1 MKEIIKNEK
10 TEREENEMIKLDLIQ
25 SRRFGRICYGFGR
38 DENGLVYVKEDE
50 AQVVKTMFSMAING
64 HSLQDIQSELF
75 NQGIKSPSGK
85 DKWTRDVIDKTIN
98 NKKYVPFIISFEDYF
113 MARGEKEL
121 RCRYDRD
128 LAY

>member
-1 MKEIIKNEK
+1 MNQNNKNERR
-10 TEREENEMIKLDLIQ
+10 EMEENKMIKLDLIQ

-38 DENGLVYVKEDE
+38 DENGIVYVKDEDSKT
-50 AQVVKTMFSMAING
+50 VKMIFSMAING
-64 HSLQDIQSELF
+64 NSLQDIQSELF

-121 RCRYDRD
+121 RCRYDRG
-128 LAY
+128 LVY

>member
-1 MKEIIKNEK
+1 MNQNNKNERR
-10 TEREENEMIKLDLIQ
+10 EMEENKMIKLDLIQ
-25 SRRFGRICYGFGR
+25 SRRLGRICYGFGR
-38 DENGLVYVKEDE
+38 DENGIVYVKDEDSKT
-50 AQVVKTMFSMAING
+50 VKMIFSMAING
-64 HSLQDIQSELF
+64 NSLQDIQSELF

-128 LAY
+128 LVY

>member
-1 MKEIIKNEK
+1 MNQNNKNER
-10 TEREENEMIKLDLIQ
+10 TEMEENNMIKLDLIQ

-38 DENGLVYVKEDE
+38 DENGIVYVKDEDSKT
-50 AQVVKTMFSMAING
+50 VKMIFSMAING
-64 HSLQDIQSELF
+64 NSLQDIQSELF

-128 LAY
+128 LVY

>member
-1 MKEIIKNEK
+1 
-10 TEREENEMIKLDLIQ
+10 MIKLDLIQ

-38 DENGLVYVKEDE
+38 DENGIVYVKDEDSKT
-50 AQVVKTMFSMAING
+50 VKMIFSMAING
-64 HSLQDIQSELF
+64 NSLQDIQSELF

-128 LAY
+128 LVY

>member
-38 DENGLVYVKEDE
+38 DENGLVYVKEE
-50 AQVVKTMFSMAING
+50 ESNTVKMIFSMAING

-98 NKKYVPFIISFEDYF
+98 NKKYVPFII
-113 MARGEKEL
+113 
-121 RCRYDRD
+121 
-128 LAY
+128 